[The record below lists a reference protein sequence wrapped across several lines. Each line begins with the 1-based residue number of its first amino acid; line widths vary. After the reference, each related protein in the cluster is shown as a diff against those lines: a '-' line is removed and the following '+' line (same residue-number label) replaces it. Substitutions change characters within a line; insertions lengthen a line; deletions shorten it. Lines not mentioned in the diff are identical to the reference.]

1 MSKDSNHKLKEQFVQ
16 SLKSI
21 SDNKWKSLL
30 NTSIENQLNNVI
42 GQFFSSDSQDDK
54 DLAFLTIKSMMLPR
68 TIFEVSDFYDSYN
81 TCESPIEKAM
91 FSALVILGKQN
102 YYHTI
107 HYIRKYKSGSYMG
120 GYDTPSPWT
129 LIIEPQAQMGE
140 HRVDFLLTST
150 VEDFEV
156 NSKTNVIDFSS
167 GKNIVREKYIDIE
180 HKLIVECDGHDFH
193 ERTKEQAKKDKKRDR
208 FLQSFGIQVFHY
220 TGSEIWS
227 DVFSCAK
234 EILDYFVKLTK
245 KT

>member
-21 SDNKWKSLL
+21 SDKKWKSLL
-30 NTSIENQLNNVI
+30 NTSIENQLNDAI
-42 GQFFSSDSQDDK
+42 GDVFFSDSQDDK
-54 DLAFLTIKSMMLPR
+54 DLAFLTIKSMILPR
-68 TIFEVSDFYDSYN
+68 TFFEVVGFYEAYS

-91 FSALVILGKQN
+91 FSALVILGKQD
-102 YYHTI
+102 YYQTI
-107 HYIRKYKSGSYMG
+107 HYISKTKSGSYMG
-120 GYDTPSPWT
+120 GNDIPSPWT

-150 VEDFEV
+150 IEDYSV

-167 GKNIVREKYIDIE
+167 GKNIVKEKYIDIE

-193 ERTKEQAKKDKKRDR
+193 ERTKEQAKKDKMRDR
-208 FLQSFGIQVFHY
+208 FLQSFGIPVYHY

-227 DVFSCAK
+227 NVFSCAK
-234 EILDYFVKLTK
+234 EILDTFVKLTK